1 MYQRRGKD
9 QIISK
14 VLSTCQGDG
23 ANKTKV
29 VYASNLNFKNAREYL
44 SLLTRKGLLEVIPGE
59 HILYKTTSTGERALE
74 RLREIEV
81 IFS

>member
-1 MYQRRGKD
+1 MIRRTRD
-9 QIISK
+9 QIISRI
-14 VLSTCQGDG
+14 LSTCLEG
-23 ANKTKV
+23 ANKTRI